1 MSTLDLTL
9 DYGRNGLAV
18 KLPAA
23 RVEGPLE
30 IRAVPPLADPE
41 AAVEAMLKSPIGTR
55 PLSELAASK
64 RDACILVCD
73 ITRPVPNATILRP
86 MLRTLHE
93 AGIPA
98 DKILILVATG
108 LHRPS
113 TEAERVEMLSAEI
126 AAAYRVEDHHGT
138 ILEEH
143 TYLGTTENGV
153 PAWIDSRYINAD
165 LKITTGLIE
174 PHLMAGYSGG
184 RKLIC
189 PGIASL
195 ETVKLWHGPRFLE
208 HPKADCGFLEG
219 NPVHEENTRIAK
231 MAGCD
236 FIVNVT
242 LDSQRRVTSV
252 VAGDME
258 AAFLEGVRFVE
269 SVVKAPV
276 SAEMDIVVTSAAGYP
291 LDTTF
296 YQAVKGL
303 TGCLP
308 IVKQG
313 GTIILAAS
321 LSEGIGSPEFESLF
335 RENATLEGFM
345 ERILGKDYFVMDQWQ
360 LEELAKVRRKVRV
373 KVVSD
378 GLSPEV
384 LSTLFVEPAESVER
398 ALADSLDDYGPD
410 ARVAVI
416 PKGPYVL
423 PLVAI

>member
-1 MSTLDLTL
+1 L
-9 DYGRNGLAV
+9 R
-18 KLPAA
+18 
-23 RVEGPLE
+23 
-30 IRAVPPLADPE
+30 
-41 AAVEAMLKSPIGTR
+41 
-55 PLSELAASK
+55 ELAKGCKSV
-64 RDACILVCD
+64 CILVCD
-73 ITRPVPNATILRP
+73 ITRPVPNPIILRP
-86 MLRTLHE
+86 MLKVLHE
-93 AGIPA
+93 AGIA
-98 DKILILVATG
+98 REDVLILVATG

-126 AAAYRVEDHHGT
+126 AVEYRVEDHYGT
-138 ILEEH
+138 RLEEH
-143 TYLGTTENGV
+143 AYLGTTPKGV
-153 PAWIDSRYINAD
+153 PAWIDKRYVQAD

-189 PGIASL
+189 PGIAAL
-195 ETVKLWHGPRFLE
+195 ETVKLWHGPAFLE
-208 HPKADCGFLEG
+208 HPKADCGYLEG
-219 NPVHEENTRIAK
+219 NPVHEENTRIAR

-258 AAFLEGVRFVE
+258 EAFLAGVRFVE
-269 SVVKAPV
+269 KIVKAPV
-276 SAEMDIVVTSAAGYP
+276 REAVDVVVTSAAGYP

-296 YQAVKGL
+296 YQAVKGM

-308 IVKQG
+308 ILKQG

-321 LSEGIGSPEFESLF
+321 LTEGIGSPEFTSLF
-335 RENATLEGFM
+335 HENANLDVFM

-360 LEELAKVRRKVRV
+360 LEELAKVRRKVKV

-378 GLSPEV
+378 GLPAET
-384 LSTLFVEPAESVER
+384 LAGLFVESAPSVEA
-398 ALADSLDDYGPD
+398 ALADSLAEYGDD
-410 ARVAVI
+410 ASVAVI

-423 PLVAI
+423 PLVGG